1 MGAPI
6 VSMNGGP
13 DTARRYGGSS
23 RAVDNDES
31 VCAARTTIQSG
42 RTRGSAG
49 RTRITPR
56 SDRQTASPDATVVA
70 EISAMPLDEQI
81 IGVVDDD
88 ESVRMAVGS
97 LLRSLG
103 FKIELF
109 GSAEDLLGSAQLDD
123 IACLIVDVRL
133 PGLSGLDLQRQLL
146 AGKREFPM
154 IFISAHDDPVAR
166 RQALTAGA
174 LAFIRK
180 PFSEE
185 ALIDAVRAGLSQ
197 GGHRSNP

>member
-1 MGAPI
+1 
-6 VSMNGGP
+6 MNGGP
-13 DTARRYGGSS
+13 YTARRYGGSS
-23 RAVDNDES
+23 RAVDDDES
-31 VCAARTTIQSG
+31 VRAARTTIQSG

-56 SDRQTASPDATVVA
+56 SGRQTASPDATVA
-70 EISAMPLDEQI
+70 DMGAMPLDEQI

-103 FKIELF
+103 FKIEMF

-123 IACLIVDVRL
+123 IACLIVDVQL

-180 PFSEE
+180 PFSEK